1 MAKGRLFHSLPL
13 VAACAL
19 AGPAHAQEAPNTWT
33 GEEPPT
39 SFRDAREQIDRDL
52 ILGEKEDSEPD
63 ARAAIAAFGKCVAD
77 RNAGETTRL
86 LTMDFRSSKYS
97 TGMKLLG
104 KEDERTCV
112 EKSFRRGTMRS
123 NTVLFA
129 GALAE
134 AMLEADSAPLNIRF
148 ARNAGKDAPSF
159 SETDAIAQ
167 CLVRSLPDQAAAL
180 FASDI
185 ASPAEK
191 TAAGPLLQAVPACA
205 NAVRISARVELS
217 VPALRAIMATA
228 AFRLINAGGADA

>member
-1 MAKGRLFHSLPL
+1 MKSAIFALSLS
-13 VAACAL
+13 AACMVASP
-19 AGPAHAQEAPNTWT
+19 AGAKQESPNTWN

-52 ILGEKEDSEPD
+52 MLGEKEDSAPD
-63 ARAAIAAFGKCVAD
+63 ARAAIQAFGKCVAE

-86 LTMDFRSSKYS
+86 LTMDFRSGKYR

-104 KEDERTCV
+104 KEDEQTCV
-112 EKSFRRGTMRS
+112 DKSFRRGTMRS

-134 AMLEADSAPLNIRF
+134 AMLKADSAPLNARL
-148 ARNAGKDAPSF
+148 ARNAATDAPSY
-159 SETDAIAQ
+159 SETDTIAQ

-180 FASDI
+180 FASEV
-185 ASPAEK
+185 ASPAE
-191 TAAGPLLQAVPACA
+191 TAAADPLLQAVPVCA
-205 NAVRISARVELS
+205 RAARISARVELS

-228 AFRLINAGGADA
+228 GFRLINAGETHA